1 MELSEM
7 IADLSATGCGPEQK
21 ETAGKLYKAGDM
33 AGLIHY
39 LRKQR
44 CVLLD
49 EMHESQR
56 KVDRIDLV
64 ISRAEKEAMKRAE
77 DQKR

>member
-7 IADLSATGCGPEQK
+7 IADLSATGCGSEQK

-33 AGLIHY
+33 AELIRY

-44 CVLLD
+44 GVLLD